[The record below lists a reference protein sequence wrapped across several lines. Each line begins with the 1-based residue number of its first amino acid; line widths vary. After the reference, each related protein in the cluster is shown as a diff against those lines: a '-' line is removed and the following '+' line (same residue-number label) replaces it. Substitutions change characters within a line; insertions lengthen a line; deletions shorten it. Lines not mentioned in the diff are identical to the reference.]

1 MEQSE
6 LKKIAAQRAAEF
18 VEDGMTLGLGTGSTV
33 FFLVEAIAKRVKD
46 EHLHIQGVATSSR
59 TAEQAKALGIP
70 MRDLNDVDH
79 IDLCIDGAD
88 EVDPNFQGIK
98 GGGAAHTLEKMVA
111 TSSRRNIWIVDE
123 SKMVDHLGK
132 FPLPTEVIPFGCE
145 QVYHRL
151 DAEGLHPHFRLNA
164 DGQRVRTHNGNF
176 VIDLHLGNIKHP
188 HLLKRYLDGQV
199 GMLEHGLFLD
209 LVDTVVVGTQKG
221 ALVLPAVRH

>member
-6 LKKIAAQRAAEF
+6 LKKMAAERAAEF

-46 EHLHIQGVATSSR
+46 EHLQIQGVATSSR
-59 TAEQAKALGIP
+59 TAEQAESLGIP

-88 EVDPNFQGIK
+88 EIDANFQGIK

-111 TSSRRNIWIVDE
+111 TNSRRNIWIVDE

-145 QVYHRL
+145 QVFRRL
-151 DAEGLHPHFRLNA
+151 EAEGLHPHFRLNA
-164 DGQRVRTHNGNF
+164 DGKRVLTHNKNY
-176 VIDLHLGNIKHP
+176 VIDLHMSNIKHP
-188 HLLKRYLDGQV
+188 HILKNYLDAQV
-199 GMLEHGLFLD
+199 GILEHGLFLD
-209 LVDTVVVGTQKG
+209 LVDTVVVGTQDGVK
-221 ALVLPAVRH
+221 VLTATRH